1 MNDRDTIVPLSY
13 PELENE
19 IYVSLD
25 APTERQTLVPEPI
38 EQWSMQADCVLS
50 EE

>member
-1 MNDRDTIVPLSY
+1 MNDRDTVIPPSY

-19 IYVSLD
+19 IYNSLD

-38 EQWSMQADCVLS
+38 EQLGSQVDCLLG
-50 EE
+50 E